1 MNHTKDEWEKHLA
14 AKRSLA
20 EVEWAARILEEE
32 IALIEDRDE
41 RDVAVQAWLN
51 LGISKCI
58 RCLSV
63 LARLEADRG

>member
-41 RDVAVQAWLN
+41 VQAWLN